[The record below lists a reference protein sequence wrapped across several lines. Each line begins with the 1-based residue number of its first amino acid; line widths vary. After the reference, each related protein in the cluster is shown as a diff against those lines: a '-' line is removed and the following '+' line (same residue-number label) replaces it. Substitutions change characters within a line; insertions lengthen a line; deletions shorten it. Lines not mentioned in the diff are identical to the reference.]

1 MRLQKNGIKIN
12 ETGIGLLIGDIVYY
26 IIGEMVILL
35 FMNNKLHISIG
46 FLLGFLLSVFMTL
59 SMSISVEKAIRY
71 KISEIIRYFVVAEVL
86 IIVGITEIGNI
97 VASLF
102 GLMAL
107 KFSAYICP
115 FTDKIIKKNKTLT
128 RKLKYDNLENDQ

>member
-71 KISEIIRYFVVAEVL
+71 KQREAENHIRISEIIRYFVVAAVL

-115 FTDKIIKKNKTLT
+115 FTDKNIKKI
-128 RKLKYDNLENDQ
+128 RH